1 MALSWA
7 RQHFQEAKDLFPLNS
22 AEWHLAEG
30 LRQLTDSLES
40 RLRELEQNSRCR
52 S

>member
-7 RQHFQEAKDLFPLNS
+7 RQHFQNAKDQFPVNS
-22 AEWHLAEG
+22 PEWHLAEG
-30 LRQLTDSLES
+30 LRQLADSLES
-40 RLRELEQNSRCR
+40 RLREVEQNSRCR